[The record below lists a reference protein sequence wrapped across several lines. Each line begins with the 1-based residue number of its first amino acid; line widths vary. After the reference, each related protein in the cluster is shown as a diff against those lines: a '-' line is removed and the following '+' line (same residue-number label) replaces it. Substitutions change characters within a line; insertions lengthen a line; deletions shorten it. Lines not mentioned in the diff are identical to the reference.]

1 MPMNVLL
8 YSGYLKNIPMALEE
22 AADIDGASTWT
33 TYWRVVFPMMKP
45 MHATVAILTALGTWN
60 DVMTPLVIMS
70 GTGQN
75 TLPLAQLNF
84 QTQFGTNY
92 NLAFASYILALI
104 PILIFYI
111 ICQKRLFLPYC
122 RCFSRHSPCRQ
133 GRRIPSKKPSDSQL
147 RGTAIISI
155 LNRLKPYNATY
166 ASIARMSGVS
176 STRIME
182 IFDTFVRIKRHSLPR
197 VLLIDE
203 FHFSRNSKYKYP
215 AILMNFENNLIIDI
229 VESRTHDIMSDYLF
243 KIDLEERK
251 KVEYICTD
259 MSFIF
264 EPLLKTY
271 FPNSTLLVDH
281 FHVTRLINDQLNHT
295 RKRIMRKYVKNKKSR
310 EYRLL
315 KHRYKILLKSKNN
328 IDNETFK
335 YDKIMECH
343 VTENMILE
351 TLLSFDDELRQAYN
365 AKEEYLIFDQVSKGE
380 VNNSN
385 KRKELDAV
393 IKKFKHTHVEE
404 SISVAV
410 TLEHWKEEI
419 LNSFTWI
426 NDRRI
431 SNGPCEGK
439 NNYVKKILSNANGM
453 SNFQRV
459 RNRILYSQNKYET
472 YTMNEHTDRI
482 KRIGNP
488 RGAYKK

>member
-1 MPMNVLL
+1 M
-8 YSGYLKNIPMALEE
+8 
-22 AADIDGASTWT
+22 
-33 TYWRVVFPMMKP
+33 F
-45 MHATVAILTALGTWN
+45 
-60 DVMTPLVIMS
+60 
-70 GTGQN
+70 
-75 TLPLAQLNF
+75 
-84 QTQFGTNY
+84 
-92 NLAFASYILALI
+92 
-104 PILIFYI
+104 
-111 ICQKRLFLPYC
+111 
-122 RCFSRHSPCRQ
+122 
-133 GRRIPSKKPSDSQL
+133 
-147 RGTAIISI
+147 
-155 LNRLKPYNATY
+155 
-166 ASIARMSGVS
+166 GVS
-176 STRIME
+176 STRIMA
-182 IFDTFVRIKRHSLPR
+182 IFDTFVRVKRHALPK

-264 EPLLKTY
+264 KPLLKTY

-281 FHVTRLINDQLNHT
+281 FHVTKLINDHLNHT
-295 RKRIMRKYVKNKKSR
+295 RKRIMRKYAKNKKSL

-315 KHRYKILLKSKNN
+315 KHRYKILLKSKNKV
-328 IDNETFK
+328 DHETFK
-335 YDKIMECH
+335 YDKILGYH
-343 VTENMILE
+343 STESKVLE

-365 AKEEYLIFDQVSKGE
+365 AKEEYLIFDQVSKEE
-380 VNNSN
+380 VNKSD
-385 KRKELDAV
+385 KRKELDDV
-393 IKKFKHTHVEE
+393 IKRFRHTHVEE

-488 RGAYKK
+488 RGSYKKNTK